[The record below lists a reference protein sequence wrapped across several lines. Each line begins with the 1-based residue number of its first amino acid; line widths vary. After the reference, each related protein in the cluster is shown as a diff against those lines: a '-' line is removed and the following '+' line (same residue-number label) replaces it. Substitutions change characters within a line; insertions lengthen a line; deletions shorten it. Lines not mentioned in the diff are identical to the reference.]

1 MGMLKIHG
9 GDFVEQQVYF
19 LGGVLVLSGKIKN
32 EKVPSKRLKSVE
44 VATEE
49 KIKKLSGALSFG
61 LVGGVLLGP
70 LGALVG
76 ALVGGN
82 KKEITFV
89 ATFHDGRSF
98 VATTDPK
105 TFAALKAEALDSS
118 YKPPV
123 LKRDI
128 RPKHYNPVC
137 LECGQEKDER
147 PFSAKDECNYCGEK
161 LLEIID

>member
-1 MGMLKIHG
+1 MGMLKVHG
-9 GDFVEQQVYF
+9 GDFIEQQIYF
-19 LGGVLVLSGKIKN
+19 LGDILVLTGKRKN
-32 EKVPSKRLKSVE
+32 EKIPSKKLKSIE

-49 KIKKLSGALSFG
+49 KIKKLSGSIGLG
-61 LVGGVLLGP
+61 LVGGLLLGP
-70 LGALVG
+70 LGIIAG
-76 ALVGGN
+76 ALAGGN

-89 ATFHDGRSF
+89 ATFHDSRSF
-98 VATTDPK
+98 VATTDPS

-128 RPKHYNPVC
+128 QSKQYNPVC
-137 LECGQEKDER
+137 PKCNQEKDDR

-161 LLEIID
+161 LLVVID